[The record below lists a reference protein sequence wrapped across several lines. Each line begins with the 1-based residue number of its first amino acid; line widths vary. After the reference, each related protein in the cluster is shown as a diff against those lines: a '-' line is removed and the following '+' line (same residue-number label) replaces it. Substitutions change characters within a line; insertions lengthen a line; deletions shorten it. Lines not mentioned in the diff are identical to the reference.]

1 MEGWTTARG
10 GAPLASICA
19 RPLTSTG
26 SGGASFPPQSV
37 QGNPWRVGP
46 PPEEGCRW
54 PRSASALSLA
64 LDPVVLSS
72 LRSRRL
78 SLSLGQRGGLE
89 VASGDP
95 APCVVELLQPIEDT
109 SVTKQRRTLLALSKR
124 WSTCRGGGGA
134 SAAPAPSSSRGGE
147 ATGPRQLVIVE

>member
-1 MEGWTTARG
+1 
-10 GAPLASICA
+10 
-19 RPLTSTG
+19 
-26 SGGASFPPQSV
+26 
-37 QGNPWRVGP
+37 
-46 PPEEGCRW
+46 
-54 PRSASALSLA
+54 
-64 LDPVVLSS
+64 
-72 LRSRRL
+72 
-78 SLSLGQRGGLE
+78 